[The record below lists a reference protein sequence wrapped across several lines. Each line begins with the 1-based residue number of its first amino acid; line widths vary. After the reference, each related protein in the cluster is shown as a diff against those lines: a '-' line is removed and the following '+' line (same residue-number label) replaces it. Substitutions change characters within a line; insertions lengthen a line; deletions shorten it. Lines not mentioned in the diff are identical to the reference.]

1 MNIWDTFIITPFI
14 NGLLLIYNYIG
25 SFGIAVI
32 LFTILIRLVTH
43 PLMAKQIKS
52 AQAMQ
57 NLTQDKRYKAMQE
70 KYKGQKEKLAQAQM
84 ELYKEMGVSPFA
96 SCLPTLIQLPI
107 IIGLYQSLTRAMA
120 STPAE
125 MLYLKQHIYHGLFNI
140 STLIPLD
147 SHFLWMD
154 LSQPERLFIPG
165 LAFGIPVMAVIVVIT
180 SYMQT
185 KLTMPP
191 ADPTNQN
198 AMMTNMMNIYMPLL
212 MGYLAYTLSAGLSLY
227 FLVSNVIG
235 ILQYA
240 MLGRVNWKNLLP
252 GQKQQAAPPKKG
264 R

>member
-1 MNIWDTFIITPFI
+1 
-14 NGLLLIYNYIG
+14 L
-25 SFGIAVI
+25 
-32 LFTILIRLVTH
+32 
-43 PLMAKQIKS
+43 
-52 AQAMQ
+52 
-57 NLTQDKRYKAMQE
+57 
-70 KYKGQKEKLAQAQM
+70 
-84 ELYKEMGVSPFA
+84 
-96 SCLPTLIQLPI
+96 
-107 IIGLYQSLTRAMA
+107 
-120 STPAE
+120 
-125 MLYLKQHIYHGLFNI
+125 NI

-165 LAFGIPVMAVIVVIT
+165 LEFGIPVMAVIVVIT

-212 MGYLAYTLSAGLSLY
+212 MGYLAWTLSAGLSLY
-227 FLVSNVIG
+227 FLVSNIIG

-252 GQKQQAAPPKKG
+252 GQKPAAPEKKG

>member
-1 MNIWDTFIITPFI
+1 MNIWDTFIITPMI
-14 NGLLLIYNYIG
+14 NVLLTIYYYIG
-25 SFGIAVI
+25 SFGIAII

-43 PLMAKQIKS
+43 PLMVKQIKS

-57 NLTQDKRYKAMQE
+57 GLTQDKRYKDMQA

-96 SCLPTLIQLPI
+96 SCLPTIIQLPI

-125 MLYLKQHIYHGLFNI
+125 MLYLKQHIYPGFLNI

-147 SHFLWMD
+147 NRFLWMD
-154 LSQPERLFIPG
+154 LAQPERLFLPFI
-165 LAFGIPVMAVIVVIT
+165 AFGIPVMAIIVVIT

-191 ADPTNQN
+191 ADPSNQS

-212 MGYLAYTLSAGLSLY
+212 MGYLAYTLSSGLALY
-227 FLVSNVIG
+227 FVVSNIIG

-252 GQKQQAAPPKKG
+252 GQKSAAPVKKG

>member
-1 MNIWDTFIITPFI
+1 MNIWDTFIITPMI
-14 NGLLLIYNYIG
+14 NALLVIYNYIG
-25 SFGIAVI
+25 NFGIAII
-32 LFTILIRLVTH
+32 LFTIFIRLVTH

-57 NLTQDKRYKAMQE
+57 NLTQDKRYKDMQE

-125 MLYLKQHIYHGLFNI
+125 MLYLKQHIYPGFLNI
-140 STLIPLD
+140 STLIPL
-147 SHFLWMD
+147 HNNFLWMD
-154 LSQPERLFIPG
+154 LAQPERLFIPG
-165 LAFGIPVMAVIVVIT
+165 IAFGIPIMAIIVVIT

-191 ADPTNQN
+191 PDPTSQSS
-198 AMMTNMMNIYMPLL
+198 MMTNMMNIYMPLL

-227 FLVSNVIG
+227 FLVSNLIG

-252 GQKQQAAPPKKG
+252 GQKPAAPTKKKH
-264 R
+264 

>member
-1 MNIWDTFIITPFI
+1 MNIWDTFIITPFV
-14 NGLLLIYNYIG
+14 NALLVIYNYIG
-25 SFGIAVI
+25 DFGIAII
-32 LFTILIRLVTH
+32 LFTILIRLITH

-96 SCLPTLIQLPI
+96 SCLPTLIQLPL

-125 MLYLKQHIYHGLFNI
+125 MLYLKQHIYSGLLNI

-165 LAFGIPVMAVIVVIT
+165 LEFGIPVMAVIVVIT

-212 MGYLAYTLSAGLSLY
+212 MGYLAWTLSAGLSLY
-227 FLVSNVIG
+227 FLVSNIIG

-252 GQKQQAAPPKKG
+252 GQKQAAPEKKG

>member
-147 SHFLWMD
+147 SHFLWMN

-165 LAFGIPVMAVIVVIT
+165 IAFGIPVMAVIVVIT

-252 GQKQQAAPPKKG
+252 GQKQQAAPTKKG

>member
-14 NGLLLIYNYIG
+14 NILLLISHYIG
-25 SFGIAVI
+25 SFGIAII

-57 NLTQDKRYKAMQE
+57 SLTQDKRYKEIQE
-70 KYKGQKEKLAQAQM
+70 KYKGDREKLAQAQM
-84 ELYKEMGVSPFA
+84 ALYKEMGVSPFA

-125 MLYLKQHIYHGLFNI
+125 MLYLKQHLYQGLLNV

-147 SHFLWMD
+147 NHFLWMN
-154 LSQPERLFIPG
+154 LAEPERLYIPG
-165 LAFGIPVMAVIVVIT
+165 ISFGIPVLAIIVVIT

-191 ADPTNQN
+191 ADPSNQS

-212 MGYLAYTLSAGLSLY
+212 MGYLAWTFASGLAVY
-227 FLVSNVIG
+227 FVVSNLIG

-240 MLGRVNWKNLLP
+240 LLGRVNWKNLLP
-252 GQKQQAAPPKKG
+252 GQKPAPAPAKK
-264 R
+264 RR

>member
-1 MNIWDTFIITPFI
+1 MDIWDTFIITPMI
-14 NGLLLIYNYIG
+14 NALLTIYNYIG
-25 SFGIAVI
+25 SFGIAII

-43 PLMAKQIKS
+43 PLMVKQIKS

-57 NLTQDKRYKAMQE
+57 NLTQDKRYKDMQE

-125 MLYLKQHIYHGLFNI
+125 MLYLKQHIYPGFLNI
-140 STLIPLD
+140 STLIPID
-147 SHFLWMD
+147 NQFLWMN
-154 LSQPERLFIPG
+154 LAQPERLFLPFIT
-165 LAFGIPVMAVIVVIT
+165 FGIPILAIVVVIT

-191 ADPTNQN
+191 PDATNQS

-212 MGYLAYTLSAGLSLY
+212 MGYLAYTLSSGLALY
-227 FLVSNVIG
+227 FVVSNLIG

-252 GQKQQAAPPKKG
+252 GQKKAIPAKKG

>member
-1 MNIWDTFIITPFI
+1 MNIWDSFIITPMI
-14 NGLLLIYNYIG
+14 NALLLIYNYIG
-25 SFGIAVI
+25 SFGIAII
-32 LFTILIRLVTH
+32 LFTILIRLITH

-57 NLTQDKRYKAMQE
+57 SLTQAKRYKAMQE

-107 IIGLYQSLTRAMA
+107 IIGLYQSLMRVMA

-125 MLYLKQHIYHGLFNI
+125 MLYLKQHIYDGLLNI

-147 SHFLWMD
+147 ATFLWMD
-154 LSQPERLFIPG
+154 LAQPERLFIPG
-165 LAFGIPVMAVIVVIT
+165 IAFGIPVMAVVVVIT

-191 ADPTNQN
+191 ADPTSQSS
-198 AMMTNMMNIYMPLL
+198 MMTNMMNIYMPLL

-227 FLVSNVIG
+227 FLVS
-235 ILQYA
+235 
-240 MLGRVNWKNLLP
+240 
-252 GQKQQAAPPKKG
+252 
-264 R
+264 

>member
-1 MNIWDTFIITPFI
+1 MNIWDTFIITPMI
-14 NGLLLIYNYIG
+14 NVLLTIYNYIG
-25 SFGIAVI
+25 SFGIAII

-43 PLMAKQIKS
+43 PLMVKQIKS

-57 NLTQDKRYKAMQE
+57 SLTQDKRYKDMQE

-107 IIGLYQSLTRAMA
+107 IIGLYQALMRAMA

-125 MLYLKQHIYHGLFNI
+125 MLYLKQHIYQGFLNI

-147 SHFLWMD
+147 NRFLWMD
-154 LSQPERLFIPG
+154 LAQPERLFLPG
-165 LAFGIPVMAVIVVIT
+165 IAFGIPVMAVIVVIT

-185 KLTMPP
+185 KLTMPT
-191 ADPTNQN
+191 ADPGNQS

-212 MGYLAYTLSAGLSLY
+212 MGYLAYTLSSGLALY
-227 FLVSNVIG
+227 FVVSNIIG

-252 GQKQQAAPPKKG
+252 GQKSAVPGKKG

>member
-1 MNIWDTFIITPFI
+1 MNIWDTFIITPFV
-14 NGLLLIYNYIG
+14 NALLLIYNYIG
-25 SFGIAVI
+25 SFGIAII
-32 LFTILIRLVTH
+32 LFTILIRLITH
-43 PLMAKQIKS
+43 PLMVKQIKS

-107 IIGLYQSLTRAMA
+107 IIGLYQSLTHAMA
-120 STPAE
+120 TTPAE
-125 MLYLKQHIYHGLFNI
+125 MLYLKQHIYGGLLNI

-154 LSQPERLFIPG
+154 LAQPERLFIAGIPW
-165 LAFGIPVMAVIVVIT
+165 GIPVMAVIVVIT

-227 FLVSNVIG
+227 FLISNVIG

-240 MLGRVNWKNLLP
+240 MLGKVNWKNLLP
-252 GQKQQAAPPKKG
+252 GQKTTAPVKKG

>member
-1 MNIWDTFIITPFI
+1 MNIWDTFIITPMI
-14 NGLLLIYNYIG
+14 NALLTIYNYIG
-25 SFGIAVI
+25 SFGIAII
-32 LFTILIRLVTH
+32 LLTILIRLVTH
-43 PLMAKQIKS
+43 PLMVKQIKS

-57 NLTQDKRYKAMQE
+57 NLTQDKRYKDMQE

-120 STPAE
+120 SSPAE
-125 MLYLKQHIYHGLFNI
+125 MLYLKQHIYPGFLNI
-140 STLIPLD
+140 STLIPINNQ
-147 SHFLWMD
+147 FLWMD
-154 LSQPERLFIPG
+154 LAQPERLFLPFI
-165 LAFGIPVMAVIVVIT
+165 AFGIPVMAIIVVIT

-191 ADPTNQN
+191 ADPSNQS

-212 MGYLAYTLSAGLSLY
+212 MGYLAYTLSSGLALY
-227 FLVSNVIG
+227 FVVSNIIG

-252 GQKQQAAPPKKG
+252 GQKPAAVVKKG

>member
-1 MNIWDTFIITPFI
+1 MNIWDTFIITPFV
-14 NGLLLIYNYIG
+14 NVLLLIYSYIG
-25 SFGIAVI
+25 NFGIAII
-32 LFTILIRLVTH
+32 LFTILIRLITH
-43 PLMAKQIKS
+43 PLMVKQIKS

-57 NLTQDKRYKAMQE
+57 SLTQDKRYKAMQE

-96 SCLPTLIQLPI
+96 SCLPTLIQLPL

-125 MLYLKQHIYHGLFNI
+125 MLYLIKHIYGGLLNV

-147 SHFLWMD
+147 SHFLWMN
-154 LSQPERLFIPG
+154 LAQPERLFIPG
-165 LAFGIPVMAVIVVIT
+165 LAFGIPVMAIIVVIT

-227 FLVSNVIG
+227 FLVSNLIG

-240 MLGRVNWKNLLP
+240 MLGKVNWKNLLP
-252 GQKQQAAPPKKG
+252 GQKTTVPAKKG

>member
-14 NGLLLIYNYIG
+14 NALLVIYNYIG
-25 SFGIAVI
+25 NFGIAII
-32 LFTILIRLVTH
+32 LFTILIRLITH
-43 PLMAKQIKS
+43 PLMVKQIKS

-57 NLTQDKRYKAMQE
+57 SLTQDKRYKAMQE

-96 SCLPTLIQLPI
+96 SCLPTLIQLPL

-125 MLYLKQHIYHGLFNI
+125 MLYLIQHIYSGLLNV
-140 STLIPLD
+140 STLIPLN
-147 SHFLWMD
+147 SHFLWMN
-154 LSQPERLFIPG
+154 LAQPERLFIPG
-165 LAFGIPVMAVIVVIT
+165 IAFGIPVMAVIVVIT

-212 MGYLAYTLSAGLSLY
+212 MGYLAYTLSAGLALY
-227 FLVSNVIG
+227 FLISNIIG

-240 MLGRVNWKNLLP
+240 MLGKVNWKNLLP
-252 GQKQQAAPPKKG
+252 GQKPTAPATKG

>member
-1 MNIWDTFIITPFI
+1 MNIWDTFIITPFV
-14 NGLLLIYNYIG
+14 NVLLLIYNYIG
-25 SFGIAVI
+25 NFGIAII
-32 LFTILIRLVTH
+32 LFTILIRLITH
-43 PLMAKQIKS
+43 PLMVKQIKS

-57 NLTQDKRYKAMQE
+57 NLTNDKRYKAMQE

-96 SCLPTLIQLPI
+96 SCLPTLIQLPL

-125 MLYLKQHIYHGLFNI
+125 MLYLIQHIYKGLLNI

-147 SHFLWMD
+147 SHFLWMN
-154 LSQPERLFIPG
+154 LAQPERLFIAGIPW
-165 LAFGIPVMAVIVVIT
+165 GIPVMAIIVVIT

-191 ADPTNQN
+191 ADPSSQN

-227 FLVSNVIG
+227 FLISNLIG

-240 MLGRVNWKNLLP
+240 MLGKVNWKNLLP
-252 GQKQQAAPPKKG
+252 GQKPAAPAAKG

>member
-1 MNIWDTFIITPFI
+1 MNIWDTVIITPFV
-14 NGLLLIYNYIG
+14 NALLVIYNYIG
-25 SFGIAVI
+25 DFGIAII
-32 LFTILIRLVTH
+32 LFTILIRLITH

-96 SCLPTLIQLPI
+96 SCLPTLIQLPL

-125 MLYLKQHIYHGLFNI
+125 MLYLKQHIYSGLLNI

-165 LAFGIPVMAVIVVIT
+165 LEFGIPVMAVIVVIT

-212 MGYLAYTLSAGLSLY
+212 MGYLAWTLSAGLSLY
-227 FLVSNVIG
+227 FLVSNIIG

-252 GQKQQAAPPKKG
+252 GQKPAAPEKKG

>member
-1 MNIWDTFIITPFI
+1 MNIWDTFIITPFV
-14 NGLLLIYNYIG
+14 NALLVIYNYIG
-25 SFGIAVI
+25 DFGIAII
-32 LFTILIRLVTH
+32 LFTILIRLITH

-96 SCLPTLIQLPI
+96 SCLPTLIQLPL

-125 MLYLKQHIYHGLFNI
+125 MLYLKQHIYSGLLNI

-165 LAFGIPVMAVIVVIT
+165 LEFGIPVMAVIVVIT

-212 MGYLAYTLSAGLSLY
+212 MGYLAWTLSAGLSLY
-227 FLVSNVIG
+227 FLVSNIIG

-252 GQKQQAAPPKKG
+252 GQKPAAPEKKG

>member
-1 MNIWDTFIITPFI
+1 MNIWDTFIITPMV
-14 NGLLLIYNYIG
+14 NALLVIYNYIG
-25 SFGIAVI
+25 SFGIAII

-43 PLMAKQIKS
+43 PLMVKQIKS

-57 NLTQDKRYKAMQE
+57 SLTQDKRYKDMQE

-125 MLYLKQHIYHGLFNI
+125 MLYLKQHIYAGFLNV

-147 SHFLWMD
+147 NHFLWMD
-154 LSQPERLFIPG
+154 LAKPERLILPG
-165 LAFGIPVMAVIVVIT
+165 IAFGIPVMAVIVVIT

-212 MGYLAYTLSAGLSLY
+212 MGYLAYTLSSGLALY
-227 FLVSNVIG
+227 FVVSNIIG

-240 MLGRVNWKNLLP
+240 MLGKVNWKNLLP
-252 GQKQQAAPPKKG
+252 GQKTAAPVKKG